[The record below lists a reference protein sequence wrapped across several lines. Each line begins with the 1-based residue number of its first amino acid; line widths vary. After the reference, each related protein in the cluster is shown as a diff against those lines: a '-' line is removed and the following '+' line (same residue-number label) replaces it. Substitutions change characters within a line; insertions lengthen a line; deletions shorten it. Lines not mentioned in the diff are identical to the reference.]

1 MTPRGVE
8 VSSMS
13 IDVSETDQGYVLCV
27 GLSLE
32 ACSEVARLVKDRA
45 VVAAADTDG
54 ARALLGRAPVGLP
67 AAGPPDPSPPPRG
80 SVLQR
85 GPLRVDL
92 AAREVTISGRP
103 LHLSPREFDLLA
115 ALASE
120 IGRVWSFAELTTR
133 VWHTGY
139 LGAPDVVTSAVKR
152 LRKRLD
158 AFAGLQI
165 ASVRGIGYRLVVSG

>member
-45 VVAAADTDG
+45 VVVAAADTDG

-67 AAGPPDPSPPPRG
+67 AAVPVRG
-80 SVLQR
+80 S
-85 GPLRVDL
+85 
-92 AAREVTISGRP
+92 GRM

-120 IGRVWSFAELTTR
+120 IERVWAFAELTTR

>member
-1 MTPRGVE
+1 
-8 VSSMS
+8 MS
-13 IDVSETDQGYVLCV
+13 IDVAETDQGYVLCV

-45 VVAAADTDG
+45 VVVAAADTDG
-54 ARALLGRAPVGLP
+54 ARALLGRERAPDELAEV
-67 AAGPPDPSPPPRG
+67 ARPPLPPPRG

-92 AAREVTISGRP
+92 AAREVTVSDRQ

-120 IGRVWSFAELTTR
+120 IERVWSFAELTTR

-152 LRKRLD
+152 LRKRLET
-158 AFAGLQI
+158 FGGLRV
-165 ASVRGIGYRLVVSG
+165 ASVRGIGYRLVVTG

>member
-1 MTPRGVE
+1 
-8 VSSMS
+8 MS
-13 IDVSETDQGYVLCV
+13 IDVAATEQGYVLCV

-32 ACSEVARLVKDRA
+32 ACGEVARLVKDQA
-45 VVAAADTDG
+45 IVVAAADTDG
-54 ARALLGRAPVGLP
+54 ARALLGSDRP
-67 AAGPPDPSPPPRG
+67 AQGVPEPPGEVARPPT
-80 SVLQR
+80 VTWIQR

-92 AAREVTISGRP
+92 AVREVSIAGRL

-120 IGRVWSFAELTTR
+120 VPRVWSFAELTNH

-152 LRKRLD
+152 LRKRLEPGT
-158 AFAGLQI
+158 GLEI
-165 ASVRGIGYRLVVSG
+165 ASVRGIGYRLMVPA

>member
-1 MTPRGVE
+1 
-8 VSSMS
+8 MS
-13 IDVSETDQGYVLCV
+13 IDVAETDQGYVLCV

-45 VVAAADTDG
+45 VVVAAADTNG
-54 ARALLGRAPVGLP
+54 ARALLGHDPRDVPPERFRQP
-67 AAGPPDPSPPPRG
+67 APPPRG
-80 SVLQR
+80 STLQR

-92 AAREVTISGRP
+92 AAREVTISGRE

-120 IGRVWSFAELTTR
+120 IERVWSFAELTTR

-152 LRKRLD
+152 LRKRLEE
-158 AFAGLQI
+158 FAGLHV
-165 ASVRGIGYRLVVSG
+165 ASVRGIGYRLVVTA